1 MAETPVIL
9 DFSKK
14 TEEMNKIEY
23 AVCNEPL
30 PDPLSNVLVRILRRA
45 KRSSDRDAM
54 SSCQMEDERSKFN
67 FISKDK

>member
-1 MAETPVIL
+1 MAQTPVIL

-30 PDPLSNVLVRILRRA
+30 PDPLSDVLVRILRRA
-45 KRSSDRDAM
+45 KRSSDGDAM
-54 SSCQMEDERSKFN
+54 NNCQM
-67 FISKDK
+67 KDQGSAPSARPSR

>member
-1 MAETPVIL
+1 MAQTPVSL

-30 PDPLSNVLVRILRRA
+30 PDPLSDVLVRILRRA
-45 KRSSDRDAM
+45 KRSSDGDAM
-54 SSCQMEDERSKFN
+54 NSLQMKHQSSTSSARTSR
-67 FISKDK
+67 